1 MIHGEWITACSSEQ
15 YQGFQ
20 PNPYTALAVL
30 VMVMLQKGDKGNESI
45 EFHSDWQLMYVV
57 VPGGLSVYK
66 QRLKKL
72 EKDAV
77 S

>member
-1 MIHGEWITACSSEQ
+1 
-15 YQGFQ
+15 
-20 PNPYTALAVL
+20 
-30 VMVMLQKGDKGNESI
+30 MVMLQKGDKGNESI